1 MLMIYLPV
9 VNLFYEVSLEAREE
23 QAVNEKNIEEEF
35 TFPLENEDQLVEFET
50 KLKNPI
56 FFQKM
61 ISSLKIIGE
70 SKVNLAN
77 AILSKLIAD
86 TLATKYS
93 WYGKKGKKAFM
104 ELLTSKL
111 IIKTVHMIQTQCTDT
126 QITEA
131 ASIWLA
137 QAPTR
142 LKRVEAKKQQRELF
156 ENRILEQYKNNTI
169 N

>member
-61 ISSLKIIGE
+61 LSSIIRQSEG
-70 SKVNLAN
+70 NLATTLHYN
-77 AILSKLIAD
+77 IFKSID